1 MLLTLMDQILI
12 LKLVILQ
19 GVVLLTFFF
28 TIASMPAWCKIVD
41 KSLDDDN
48 DAKYWLIWLSKVLAV

>member
-12 LKLVILQ
+12 LELVILQ

-28 TIASMPAWCKIVD
+28 TIASMPAWCQIVD